1 MATDINTA
9 EEDFNKQ
16 KIVSDYF
23 TTNTMALMLPTMG
36 SNTIDNTCF
45 SVPDMAK
52 YEFFLSGTVRV
63 DMDTEEA
70 TEINLMQG
78 DVNVLAQASYTTG
91 TMLESE
97 LDRHFTLFY
106 KGMNMSA
113 DDFSVVAR
121 VPGGGADVEIR
132 DLQWGVRV
140 YTEDYPLTSTAPT
153 CAT

>member
-1 MATDINTA
+1 MMATDIDTA
-9 EEDFNKQ
+9 EDDFNKQ

-23 TTNTMALMLPTMG
+23 TTNPGALTLPMG
-36 SNTIDNTCF
+36 SNNLDNTCF

-78 DVNVLAQASYTTG
+78 VNVLAQASYTTG

-113 DDFSVVAR
+113 DDFSVMAL
-121 VPGGGADVEIR
+121 VPGTAGADVEIR

-153 CAT
+153 CT